1 MVSILTYCKSS
12 DKLYIFKC
20 FYCRKTIFQVTKAKV
35 SCLWEEKVLMDNVL
49 RHRGAGPL
57 YLFLNISNLGT
68 IELVRTDK
76 VRSLALSSL
85 RGFT

>member
-1 MVSILTYCKSS
+1 MG
-12 DKLYIFKC
+12 
-20 FYCRKTIFQVTKAKV
+20 
-35 SCLWEEKVLMDNVL
+35 NVL